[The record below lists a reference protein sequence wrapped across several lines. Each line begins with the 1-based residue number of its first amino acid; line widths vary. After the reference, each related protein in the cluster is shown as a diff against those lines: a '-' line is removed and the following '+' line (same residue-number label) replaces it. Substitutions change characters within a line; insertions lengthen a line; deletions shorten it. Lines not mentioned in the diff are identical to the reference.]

1 MADQIAQIDAITRAV
16 ANLDTKVSNV
26 LPKMGQLINP
36 ATAST
41 SGSNNAMHNAL
52 ASFSSGGSDAGGLK
66 GGISNIV
73 GGAMQ
78 IGAAAVTY
86 GTMAMPDVTATTS
99 RSAAFYRSALTAPGT
114 SRSGI
119 SQATFNAMRG
129 GISSPGSDAAV
140 ANYLTSSGVAFSKDP
155 NSQYMQITRN
165 VANSAKYLGQDNMT
179 AVQAITGLTSGQTSA
194 NLMNT
199 LGIYT
204 GDSKGNARSE
214 SAIFQDIAGV
224 LTAGQSKM
232 SAAELQESY
241 RRGNLGASL
250 NNMGLDKDQQQRF
263 MQFMINQA
271 GGKGMDLSSNAE
283 TKKLMGNNN
292 KLGNSNPIQSTLD
305 INTTM
310 TDQME
315 AASAPY
321 EKGMKDAA
329 GLFQSMNGHVKDLIA
344 NFGVLNAQIQTYTS
358 TPVGAAQVTAGTQA
372 LAGAGKIL
380 TGIMDLGTAGISA
393 LMPVNGSRNEIGLG
407 STSDPGSKSGM
418 NATHAPANGPI
429 TAHKGQKGP
438 MWSAAGHN
446 GTDYGVPD
454 GSPIYAVADGKV
466 STDSVGSGARSY
478 GHYVTIDHGNGYK
491 TLYAHLDPSSADVHP
506 GDVVKAGQVIGK
518 SGHSGHVTGPHL
530 HFEVLKDGVSV
541 TPDAFLTGGVQIDPP
556 QGTATTTTSS
566 TTSSEASIAT
576 LAGTAFSNV
585 FGAISSAVGIS
596 PSVSGWSATNVGSS
610 SSTSAATEITGSA
623 VGGPSSEIS
632 MGGFSGASSGSRGH
646 SGHKVEIN
654 LNIGQA
660 TENEAYKF
668 AAIVKRI
675 LEDEKLT
682 SNMGSY

>member
-1 MADQIAQIDAITRAV
+1 MADQIAQVDALARAV

-26 LPKMGQLINP
+26 LPKMQDLISP
-36 ATAST
+36 TTSRT
-41 SGSNNAMHNAL
+41 SGSNNAMQNAL
-52 ASFSSGGSDAGGLK
+52 ASFSGGGSSAGGIA

-99 RSAAFYRSALTAPGT
+99 RSAAFYRSALTSPGT

-119 SQATFNAMRG
+119 SQATFSAMKG

-140 ANYLTSSGVAFSKDP
+140 ANYLTNSGVAFSKDP
-155 NSQYMQITRN
+155 NSEYMRTTRN
-165 VANSAKYLGQDNMT
+165 IANSAKYLGQDNMT
-179 AVQAITGLTSGQTSA
+179 AAAAITGLTSGQTSA

-204 GDSKGNARSE
+204 GDAKGNARSE
-214 SAIFQDIAGV
+214 SDIFKDIAGV

-232 SAAELQESY
+232 SAEEIQNSY

-250 NNMGLDKDQQQRF
+250 NNMGLDKNQQDRF
-263 MQFMINQA
+263 VQFMINQST
-271 GGKGMDLSSNAE
+271 GKGMDLSNNAE
-283 TKKLMGNNN
+283 AKKLMGKNN

-321 EKGMKDAA
+321 EKGMADAA

-344 NFGVLNAQIQTYTS
+344 TFGVLNAQVQTYTS
-358 TPVGAAQVTAGTQA
+358 TPVGAAQVTAGSQA
-372 LAGAGKIL
+372 LAGVGKML
-380 TGIMDLGTAGISA
+380 TGIMDIASAGLGP
-393 LMPVNGSRNEIGLG
+393 LVNGSKNELGLG
-407 STSDPGSKSGM
+407 STSDPGSKSGLSS
-418 NATHAPANGPI
+418 THVPSTGPVV
-429 TAHKGQKGP
+429 ARKGQKGP
-438 MWSAAGHN
+438 MWGAAGHN
-446 GTDYGVPD
+446 GTDYSVPD

-466 STDSVGSGARSY
+466 ATDSVGSGSRSY
-478 GHYVTIDHGNGYK
+478 GHYITLDHGNGYK

-541 TPDAFLTGGVQIDPP
+541 TPDAFLTGGVEIDPP
-556 QGTATTTTSS
+556 QGASTTTT
-566 TTSSEASIAT
+566 TGGLETSIAT
-576 LAGTAFSNV
+576 LSGTSFSNV
-585 FGAISSAVGIS
+585 FGSGSSSLSATSSVPSWSSANAG
-596 PSVSGWSATNVGSS
+596 GA
-610 SSTSAATEITGSA
+610 SSTSAPTEITAGGI
-623 VGGPSSEIS
+623 GGPSSGVA
-632 MGGFSGASSGSRGH
+632 MGGFSGGGSRSRSR
-646 SGHKVEIN
+646 SGNNVEIN
-654 LNIGQA
+654 LHIAQA
-660 TENEAYKF
+660 SENEAHKF
-668 AAIVKRI
+668 AAMVKRI